1 MRCAFMKP
9 TELEKADWV
18 LAGLE
23 AALREEIRKP

>member
-1 MRCAFMKP
+1 MKP